1 MDLFAKLKQLKLL
14 LIDDD
19 EWIRDS
25 MRLFFESEGCD
36 LVTLVTAEEA
46 LEMIGKHHFDIIIA
60 DLRLP
65 GMSGIEMF
73 KRIRGTYRCPVKI
86 LITAYKDEQVV
97 RAAKKAG
104 VHDLIEKP
112 FNTEII
118 EASLSKLLS
127 WFSGK
132 DANLAGQGLD

>member
-1 MDLFAKLKQLKLL
+1 MNLFVKLKQLKLL

-46 LEMIGKHHFDIIIA
+46 LEMIEKQPFDIIIA
-60 DLRLP
+60 DYRLP
-65 GMSGIEMF
+65 GMDGIELF
-73 KRIRGTYRCPVKI
+73 RRIRSSCRCAMKI
-86 LITAYKDEQVV
+86 LITAYMNEKVV
-97 RAAKKAG
+97 SAAKKAG

-112 FNTEII
+112 FNTENI
-118 EASLSKLLS
+118 EESLSKLLT
-127 WFSGK
+127 
-132 DANLAGQGLD
+132 